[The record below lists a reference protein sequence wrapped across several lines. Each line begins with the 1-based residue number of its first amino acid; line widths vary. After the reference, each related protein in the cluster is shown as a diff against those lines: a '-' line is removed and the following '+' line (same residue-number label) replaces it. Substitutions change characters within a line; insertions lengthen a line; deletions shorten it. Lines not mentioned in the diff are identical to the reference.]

1 MTHTN
6 DDFMSNF
13 FSGFKAIE
21 TIEARK
27 EAITDD
33 CIEGKITKEEFIRR
47 MKEIDNV

>member
-6 DDFMSNF
+6 DDFISNF

-21 TIEARK
+21 TK
-27 EAITDD
+27 ESITKDY
-33 CIEGKITKEEFIRR
+33 IEGKITKDEFIRR